1 MSKPHWIS
9 KQQDALKYILEQ
21 RRLNPEKPDIVVQ
34 DKAPPGGYPPIRY
47 RRSLAQPVI
56 PPWMILGAVIGM
68 SLYGA
73 YQMRKTI
80 HERVDNDEE
89 KKRRRVAI
97 SPYLIAEQD
106 EKRILVS
113 INKQLLIK
121 RTVPN
126 PEHLQLLTGN
136 KNIYE
141 TRDERFVK

>member
-1 MSKPHWIS
+1 
-9 KQQDALKYILEQ
+9 
-21 RRLNPEKPDIVVQ
+21 VVF
-34 DKAPPGGYPPIRY
+34 K
-47 RRSLAQPVI
+47 
-56 PPWMILGAVIGM
+56 
-68 SLYGA
+68 
-73 YQMRKTI
+73 RK
-80 HERVDNDEE
+80 
-89 KKRRRVAI
+89 RVAI

-121 RTVPN
+121 RTVPS